1 MDNVFTAAE
10 GALLVRM
17 LVAHGVVDFF
27 LQSNKEVAD
36 KQARLAASPY
46 LWKHIALIT
55 GFAWLSVW
63 SFSLWWVAAVI
74 GVTHLFIDVAKL
86 WAGRRWNRPYN
97 ATRGLW
103 MFLVDQLLHVAVIT
117 VLWLWITG
125 GWQRFGLAVPRHLFS
140 YDVWLR
146 LLGYIIVIG
155 PVRFL
160 IRFFVERWS
169 PDIEQSNDGL
179 KDAGI
184 TIGVLERVLVLTLV
198 FIEQYAG
205 IGFLVAA
212 KSILR
217 LIDKPL
223 FREDTAFSA
232 RKHTE
237 YVLIGTFLSF
247 GLALFTG
254 LIINWLLRL

>member
-1 MDNVFTAAE
+1 LNNLFTAAE

-27 LQSNKEVAD
+27 LQSNKGVAD
-36 KQARLAASPY
+36 KQARLWASPY
-46 LWKHIALIT
+46 LWKHILLIT
-55 GFAWLSVW
+55 LFAWGSVW
-63 SFSLWWVAAVI
+63 SVELWYVAAII

-86 WAGRRWNRPYN
+86 WANTHWNPHNSAGR
-97 ATRGLW
+97 ALW
-103 MFLVDQLLHVAVIT
+103 MFLLDQLLHVAIIT
-117 VLWLWITG
+117 GLWLWIIN
-125 GWQRFGLAVPRHLFS
+125 GWEKFGIVVPQHLFS
-140 YDVWLR
+140 YEVWLR
-146 LLGYIIVIG
+146 ILGYIIVIG
-155 PVRFL
+155 PVRFI
-160 IRFFVERWS
+160 IRYFVERWS

-217 LIDKPL
+217 LIDKPWL
-223 FREDTAFSA
+223 QEDTNFSS

-254 LIINWLLRL
+254 LIINWILRL